1 MRKDVTAVP
10 TETEKKIRSFEE
22 ELKKMQDD
30 TERLTA
36 ELENRPLPQKK
47 KPFPF
52 LSLICAAGVAFV
64 LLIIIFEVIL

>member
-1 MRKDVTAVP
+1 MP

-22 ELKKMQDD
+22 ELKRMQED

-52 LSLICAAGVAFV
+52 LNLICAAGIAFV